1 MMGSAPISN
10 RPTKFVGALFFF
22 AAILILGIVLRSHL
36 DLAAIV
42 GQVDSARSWIAAHPD
57 LSVVAF
63 ALTYVVVTGLSLPGA
78 TAMTL
83 IGGSLFGL
91 WLGTLIVSFAS
102 IIGATVA
109 MLVARYLLRQSVERR
124 FPEIAARIDRGIAA
138 EGARYLFAL
147 RLVPI
152 FPFFLVNLAMGL
164 TRMPVIT
171 FAWVS
176 QLGALPA
183 TLVYVNA
190 GQQLV
195 SIEQPGDILSARI
208 ILAFVALAAVPFV
221 AKGAMSMWSDRAALR
236 RWQRPQ
242 QFDYNLVVIGAGSAG
257 LVSAYIAATARA
269 RVALIEQGEMGGDCL
284 NTGCVP
290 SKALIRSA
298 KLAKEGRHPEK
309 LGLSGQLQPNF
320 AAIMAR
326 IHRVVARVAPHDSA
340 DRYRGLGVDVIKG
353 RATVVDPWTVEVDG
367 RRLTS
372 RRLVIATG
380 AEPVMPPVPGL
391 AEAEPLTSETL
402 WGLTEPPARL
412 LIVGGGAIGCE
423 LAQSFARLGSRT
435 TLVEAMPRLLVR
447 EDEEIG
453 EAMRFLLE
461 IDGVSVITNVG
472 VEAFRLTDQG
482 RVAQLADG
490 REVGFDHVIV
500 AVGRTPRTKGFG
512 LEELGLLD
520 DGRLVVNDRLRTR
533 LPSIYAAGDVLGQL
547 QFTHAAGHYA
557 WFAAMNALFGTFK
570 SWRVQTNVFP
580 MAIYTDPEIARVGLS
595 ETEAGERGIAYEVTR
610 YDLAEL
616 DRAIADGANEGF
628 IKVLTPPGKDRIL
641 GVTIVGARAGD
652 MLGEFTLAMR
662 HRLGLDAILRT
673 IHPYPG
679 WMEAAKATAGEWRR
693 SHAPAWAL
701 SLSGRFLQWMRG

>member
-1 MMGSAPISN
+1 MDSAPTSS
-10 RPTKFVGALFFF
+10 RSTKLVGAVFVF
-22 AAILILGIVLRSHL
+22 AAILILGFVLRSHL
-36 DLAAIV
+36 DLGAII
-42 GQVDSARSWIAAHPD
+42 GQIDAARSWIVAHPN

-63 ALTYVVVTGLSLPGA
+63 ALIYVAVTGLSLPGA

-91 WLGTLIVSFAS
+91 WMGTLIVSFAS

-109 MLVARYLLRQSVERR
+109 MLVARYLLRESVERR
-124 FPEIAARIDRGIAA
+124 FPEIAARIDRGVA
-138 EGARYLFAL
+138 EEGTRYLFAL

-152 FPFFLVNLAMGL
+152 FPFFLVNMAMGL

-190 GQQLV
+190 GQQLA
-195 SIEQPGDILSARI
+195 SIERSADVLSARI

-221 AKGAMSMWSDRAALR
+221 AKGAMSMWSDRAASR
-236 RWQRPQ
+236 RWRRPR

-269 RVALIEQGEMGGDCL
+269 RVALVEQGEMGGDCL

-309 LGLSGQLQPNF
+309 LGLSGQLEPNF

-353 RATVVDPWTVEVDG
+353 RATVIDPWTVEVDG

-380 AEPVMPPVPGL
+380 AEPAMPPIPGL

-402 WGLTEPPARL
+402 WSLMEQPARL

-423 LAQSFARLGSRT
+423 LAQSFARLGSLT

-453 EAMRFLLE
+453 EAMRRLLE
-461 IDGVSVITNVG
+461 VDGVSVITNVG
-472 VEAFRLTDQG
+472 VEAFRLTDQE

-490 REVGFDHVIV
+490 REVAFDRVIV
-500 AVGRTPRTKGFG
+500 AVGRRARTKGFG

-520 DGRLVVNDRLRTR
+520 DGRLVVDDGLRTR
-533 LPSIYAAGDVLGQL
+533 LPSIYAAGDVIGQL

-557 WFAAMNALFGTFK
+557 WFAVMNALFGAFK

-580 MAIYTDPEIARVGLS
+580 MAIYTDPEVARVGLS
-595 ETEAGERGIAYEVTR
+595 EGEARERGIAYEVTR

-628 IKVLTPPGKDRIL
+628 IKLLTPPGKDRIL

-662 HRLGLDAILRT
+662 HRLGLNAILRT

-693 SHAPAWAL
+693 CHAPAWAL
-701 SLSGRFLQWMRG
+701 SLSGRFLHWIRG